1 MLATR
6 QQPPGTCYAV
16 IPYRNYYDS
25 SISVNTIISS
35 PQHFRN
41 TSHNTSPP
49 PPSLL
54 RLSSLSSLLSGLH
67 HTPQHPSLH
76 QQLSRLLLSPV
87 IASMFSDQPAVSFEN
102 PARDPLGREH
112 IGGRLVADVDALLLF
127 WEFRH
132 NVFRNEGPRT
142 VRIPYDVIDAVVFR
156 RTMGLWNPRLI
167 LSLTDPAPLAEV
179 PGANTASA
187 TFLLSG
193 HSIRTAASTFIKLTE
208 FRRSEARQQRSASR
222 LDSLTKEAG
231 L

>member
-1 MLATR
+1 MLASR
-6 QQPPGTCYAV
+6 QHQPGTCYAV

-25 SISVNTIISS
+25 SNTVNTIIQS

-41 TSHNTSPP
+41 ISPP
-49 PPSLL
+49 AS
-54 RLSSLSSLLSGLH
+54 LSSSPLLPLSSLLSGLH
-67 HTPQHPSLH
+67 HHPQHPYLH
-76 QQLSRLLLSPV
+76 QQLSRLLLTPV

-142 VRIPYDVIDAVVFR
+142 IRIPYEVIDSVVFR
-156 RTMGLWNPRLI
+156 RTMGLWTPRLI

-193 HSIRTAASTFIKLTE
+193 HSIRSAASTFIKLTE